1 MKQSPEFQRGYA
13 AGRRKVEKDAR
24 ALTWGRALE
33 LALPLAFAQA
43 WARGKEMQSTVPQKV
58 EVAALI
64 ADAMIEEARKRG
76 AAS

>member
-1 MKQSPEFQRGYA
+1 MKQSPEYQRGYA

-33 LALPLAFAQA
+33 ISMPIAFGSD
-43 WARGKEMQSTVPQKV
+43 WSIGKEKQTTTVQKV
-58 EVAALI
+58 NVAALI